1 MRIRRF
7 EAETMQAA
15 LAEVREEL
23 GPDAVILSTRSAR
36 RDRGLRGLLA
46 KPRVEVT
53 AAIDRERELAPRG
66 AGGRRV
72 GADDSWRTL
81 QLNRALVAPLEEE
94 LRELRM
100 AIEAA
105 QRGQAPPPTLA
116 SEVAEL
122 RRVARAMAARVAEAD
137 VDGATT
143 GFCAAGLSAGHAR
156 ELGACASERIEQ
168 GCLEDQAMVDVLAE
182 RLEQKLGPPR
192 ADAGHQLVVGPP
204 GVGKTTTL
212 AKQAGARPDGPMRIV
227 STDAHRHGASEGL
240 RNIARCLGVR
250 FDEVASHDEL
260 ARLARNPRTRV
271 LVDTPGA
278 CRSDG
283 RALSDLTL
291 FRRALGARAEVQL
304 VLSATTKERD
314 LRQQLERYRGLEPQA
329 LVFTKLDESADLGN
343 LVNVLLD
350 GAAPPLT
357 WIASGQHIPEDLE
370 VPDPHDLARRVMA
383 VSP

>member
-1 MRIRRF
+1 
-7 EAETMQAA
+7 MQAA
-15 LAEVREEL
+15 LAQVREEL

-94 LRELRM
+94 LRELRA
-100 AIEAA
+100 AIEGA
-105 QRGQAPPPTLA
+105 QRSQAPQPTLA

-122 RRVARAMAARVAEAD
+122 RRVARAMAARVAESE
-137 VDGATT
+137 VDGPTT
-143 GFCAAGLSAGHAR
+143 GFRAAGLSAGHAR
-156 ELGACASERIEQ
+156 ELGASASERIER
-168 GCLEDQAMVDVLAE
+168 GCPEAQAMVDVLAE
-182 RLEQKLGPPR
+182 RLEHTLGPPR
-192 ADAGHQLVVGPP
+192 VDAGHQLVVGPP
-204 GVGKTTTL
+204 GVGKTTTV
-212 AKQAGARPDGPMRIV
+212 AKEAGANADGKMRIV

-240 RNIARCLGVR
+240 RSIARCLGIR
-250 FDEVASHDEL
+250 FDEVGSHDEL
-260 ARLARNPRTRV
+260 ARLARSPRTQV

-278 CRSDG
+278 CRNDG
-283 RALSDLTL
+283 RALSDLAL
-291 FRRALGARAEVQL
+291 FRRALGARAQVQL
-304 VLSATTKERD
+304 VLSATTKECD
-314 LRQQLERYRGLEPQA
+314 LRLQLACYRDLEPQA
-329 LVFTKLDESADLGN
+329 LVFTKLDESAELGN

-350 GAAPPLT
+350 GVAPPLA
-357 WIASGQHIPEDLE
+357 WIAGGQHIPEDLE
-370 VPDPHDLARRVMA
+370 VPDPHGLARRVMA